1 MFKKAR
7 KDAFERVSED
17 FRAANETLEEVQTLL
32 AKIGGTLGADLS
44 GSLSSLSGL
53 ALRLKKTIAAGN
65 LSSERPEKKK
75 SRGNNDLTE

>member
-75 SRGNNDLTE
+75 SRDNNGLTE